1 MIKCKVTRGRAV
13 KMKARGSVLDL
24 AVELLSLIMTAHMSI
39 NDQSEEVAKE
49 FKRTILGVLLH
60 PDSPIWKEDVAGS
73 DLDKF
78 FEK

>member
-13 KMKARGSVLDL
+13 KMKARGSALDL

-39 NDQSEEVAKE
+39 NEQSEELAKE

-60 PDSPIWKEDVAGS
+60 PDSPVWEEAGS
-73 DLDKF
+73 GSDIDKF